1 MERLTAIWP
10 NDLLQFTSLQDLV
23 LTENPLPGWAK
34 DSLSETKTVVVRR
47 GLIND
52 NLIPVGIRGYERKQR
67 FACYLSVAAIK
78 KQYHPQYFIQHRS
91 WKSLSEDRQK
101 LPPFQA
107 LQKIVP
113 LLNNFQWG
121 IGGSLGYEMA
131 TGVKMVKNTTE
142 HVSDLDLLL
151 YQTPTLNRS
160 QAQELLQKLN
170 QYHVHADVQV
180 VNGQNGFS
188 LEEYAANR
196 SKKTLVKTAVGPLL
210 VVDPWQFLQ
219 ENK

>member
-47 GLIND
+47 GLVSD

-67 FACYLSVAAIK
+67 FACYLNVAAIK
-78 KQYHPQYFIQHRS
+78 KQYHPQYFIQHKS
-91 WKSLSEDRQK
+91 WESLSEDRQK

-113 LLNNFQWG
+113 LLSNFQWG

-180 VNGQNGFS
+180 VKGQNGFS

-196 SKKTLVKTAVGPLL
+196 SKKTLVKTAAGPLL

>member
-10 NDLLQFTSLQDLV
+10 NDLLQFTSFQDLV

-67 FACYLSVAAIK
+67 FACYLNVAAIK
-78 KQYHPQYFIQHRS
+78 KQYHPQYFIQHKS
-91 WKSLSEDRQK
+91 WASLSEDRQK
-101 LPPFQA
+101 LPPFRA

-113 LLNNFQWG
+113 LLSNFQWG

-131 TGVKMVKNTTE
+131 TGVKMVKNTAQ

-160 QAQELLQKLN
+160 QARELLQKLN
-170 QYHVHADVQV
+170 QSHVHADVQV
-180 VNGQNGFS
+180 VKGQNGFS

-196 SKKTLVKTAVGPLL
+196 SKKTLVKTAAGPLL